1 MEQNQD
7 ADEIFDQELTDVL
20 AAYGPEL
27 EELSRVLLATGTGTI
42 TRPWV
47 TLRARLQVPRRWR
60 NGLLEIA
67 AQDPASGTV
76 MGGSSITL
84 GRQGPDSASLIREVT
99 IHLGMELAHG
109 DFSAGPRL

>member
-1 MEQNQD
+1 MEQDQD

-20 AAYGPEL
+20 AAYGHEL
-27 EELSRVLLATGTGTI
+27 EELSRILLASGTGSI

-47 TLRARLQVPRRWR
+47 TLQVRLQEPRRWR
-60 NGLLEIA
+60 SGLLEMA
-67 AQDPASGTV
+67 AHDPASGAV

-84 GRQGPDSASLIREVT
+84 ARRGLGGASLIREIT

-109 DFSAGPRL
+109 DFTAGPR